1 MARLVVTG
9 GDLDCREFPIQRDV
23 IMGRALDCDIRIP
36 RPWVSRQHASI
47 QCAHGRYRITD
58 LHTTHGTLVNERKIR
73 KHELRD
79 GDKIRLGD
87 CELTFMLRDGA
98 VARETGLDMP
108 EDGATVISAFDSRT
122 PSSVESDVADSAKVK
137 QMKTHLKI
145 LQEVAETAC
154 GTLDIEALLKSSL
167 DQLLRVF
174 PQATHA
180 HAVLIDLPEVGKEL
194 CLSVARGGQS
204 SEDVKMSG
212 TLFKLATN
220 ERKALLAGDTSSD
233 DRLSGAASIV
243 GLSLRS
249 MMCSPLIIADKVLG
263 AIQVDTTSAV
273 QPFSTDDLRLLATV
287 AGQMAVAAESA
298 RLHHELMAKERL
310 AAMGETISNLAH
322 CIKNVLNALQGGAY
336 ILDIGI
342 KRDESEKITKGWDI
356 VKRNTDFM
364 LQLAK
369 DMLAYCKK
377 EVVQR
382 QPVDMA
388 ELLNNAMLMI
398 QENAARKNVQASVD
412 LQDGIPMLAVDATSM
427 TRVIMNLLTNAVEA
441 CAEGQKVKL
450 TAAVD
455 KSRGQLV
462 ISVED
467 TGPGMPDNVKDN
479 LFTPFFTTKGSRGT
493 GLGLSLVKKVV
504 DSHRGSIVVES
515 EVGVGTTFRIH
526 LPLEDDKKETD
537 IAE

>member
-9 GDLDCREFPIQRDV
+9 GDLDCREFPIHRDV
-23 IMGRALDCDIRIP
+23 VIGRAIDCDIQIP
-36 RPWVSRQHASI
+36 RPWISRQHARI
-47 QCAHGRYRITD
+47 QCAPGRYRITD
-58 LHTTHGTLVNERKIR
+58 LRTTHGTLVNERKIK

-87 CELTFMLRDGA
+87 CELTFMLRDGV
-98 VARETGLDMP
+98 VAKETRLDMP
-108 EDGATVISAFDSRT
+108 DDGATVISSFDSRT
-122 PSSVESDVADSAKVK
+122 SSSTESDVADSAKVK
-137 QMKTHLKI
+137 EMKTHLKI

-154 GTLDIEALLKSSL
+154 RTLDIEALLKNIL
-167 DQLLRVF
+167 DQLLKVF

-180 HAVLIDLPEVGKEL
+180 HAVLLDLPEVGKDL
-194 CLSVARGGQS
+194 CLSAARGGKS
-204 SEDVKMSG
+204 SEGVKMSG
-212 TLFKLATN
+212 TLFKVATN
-220 ERKALLAGDTSSD
+220 ERQAVLAGDTSSD
-233 DRLSGAASIV
+233 DRLSDAASIV

-273 QPFSTDDLRLLATV
+273 HPFSTDDLHLLATV
-287 AGQMAVAAESA
+287 AGQMAVSAESA
-298 RLHHELMAKERL
+298 RLHHELVAKERL

-336 ILDIGI
+336 ILDLGI
-342 KRDESEKITKGWDI
+342 KRDESAKIAKGWDI

-382 QPVDMA
+382 QPVDMT
-388 ELLNNAMLMI
+388 ELLDSAMLMVK
-398 QENAARKNVQASVD
+398 ENAAQQNVEASTD
-412 LQDGIPMLAVDATSM
+412 LEGKIPMLAVDATSM
-427 TRVIMNLLTNAVEA
+427 MRVIMNLLTNAIEA

-450 TAAVD
+450 AAAVD
-455 KSRGQLV
+455 ESKDHLV

-467 TGPGMPDNVKDN
+467 TGPGMPDNVKEN

-493 GLGLSLVKKVV
+493 GLGLTLVKKVV
-504 DSHRGSIVVES
+504 DGHRGSIVVES
-515 EVGVGTTFRIH
+515 KVGVGTTFRIC
-526 LPLEDDKKETD
+526 LPMTGDRKEPD